1 MVSGISHCMVIDIK
15 YAFQINEKTYIY
27 ISHHIAI
34 KSPLSHVKSTLLSHE
49 KNANGT
55 WFMDVYGHPPYFMGI
70 LN

>member
-1 MVSGISHCMVIDIK
+1 MK
-15 YAFQINEKTYIY
+15 KNIY